1 MKRIALVIQYDGTD
15 FSGWQVQENAIGVQN
30 VIEEILEKIVGKRI
44 PITGAGRTDKGVHA
58 LCQIAHFDTELK
70 IPGDKWKYHFN
81 AKLPD
86 SIRIVRSKE
95 VPRDFHARYDAL
107 KKKYQY
113 TIYRDAI
120 RPPQY
125 RNYTAH
131 VSEPLSMDLMEKGVH
146 MLVGTHD
153 FHAFM
158 STGSPVNNTIRTL
171 DTVEIVEK
179 ENLLLFT
186 YEAQSFLYNMV
197 RIMTGTLLEI
207 GMGKRSLASIEQAFS
222 TRKREDA
229 GITMPAQGLT
239 LMKITYE
246 EEL

>member
-107 KKKYQY
+107 KKMYQY
-113 TIYRDAI
+113 TVYRDAI

-153 FHAFM
+153 FRAFM